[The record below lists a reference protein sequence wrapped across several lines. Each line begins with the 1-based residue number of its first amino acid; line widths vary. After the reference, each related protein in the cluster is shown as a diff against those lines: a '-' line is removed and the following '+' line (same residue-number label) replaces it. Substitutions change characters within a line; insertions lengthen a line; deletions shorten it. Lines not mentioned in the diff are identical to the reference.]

1 MNAIATETRMQVHL
15 DDNPSASS
23 REPAAPRAE
32 LDILPEEITPGRC
45 VFTTNPAAHRGQGES
60 PFDGSV
66 YATLT
71 QFALAAAVQS
81 TLTPATGYLVVRQTL
96 RTSPA
101 DRPPNGRLEARA
113 EATACGGSR
122 IEARGVVVDEA
133 GRIRAEATMLALT
146 DA

>member
-1 MNAIATETRMQVHL
+1 MNAIATETRMRVHL
-15 DDNPSASS
+15 DQSLRASS
-23 REPAAPRAE
+23 RGSAAQCAE
-32 LDILPEEITPGRC
+32 LDILLEEITPGRC
-45 VFTTNPAAHRGQGES
+45 VFTTNRSAATGPEGS
-60 PFDGSV
+60 PFDGDV

-101 DRPPNGRLEARA
+101 DMPPRGRLEARA

-133 GRIRAEATMLALT
+133 GRIRAEATMLALLE
-146 DA
+146 A

>member
-1 MNAIATETRMQVHL
+1 MNAIATETRMQVNL
-15 DDNPSASS
+15 DDSPSASS
-23 REPAAPRAE
+23 RETAAPRAK

-45 VFTTNPAAHRGQGES
+45 VFTTNPAHRGQAEM

-81 TLTPATGYLVVRQTL
+81 TLTPATGYLVVRHTL

-122 IEARGVVVDEA
+122 IEARGVVVDES